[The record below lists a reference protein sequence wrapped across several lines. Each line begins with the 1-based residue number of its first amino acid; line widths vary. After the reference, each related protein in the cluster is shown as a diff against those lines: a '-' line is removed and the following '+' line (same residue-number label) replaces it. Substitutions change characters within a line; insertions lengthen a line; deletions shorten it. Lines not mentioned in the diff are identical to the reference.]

1 MADERLIYSSENG
14 DQWVLVHE
22 FGSAHRIVRHTANPH
37 SGGKVTDIPVDE
49 FLSRGQA
56 SPEHIALRRMLSDPE
71 PGA

>member
-14 DQWVLVHE
+14 DRWVLVHE
-22 FGSAHRIVRHTANPH
+22 FGSDRPFVRHTANLS
-37 SGGKVTDIPVDE
+37 SGGQVTDTPVDE
-49 FLSRGQA
+49 FLARGRT